1 MGRER
6 ETKGQGA
13 PSGGRAEHRGRRGAR
28 REGYVGGGANP
39 RAVQERTRIA
49 QATARLIAE
58 HGITDWSAAK
68 RKAARQLGLP
78 EGLSLP
84 SNEDVQQA
92 LTDYHALFGGAEHA
106 ASLQA
111 QRTAAL
117 RWMRRLERW
126 APLLVGGVAAG
137 WATTHSDIRIE
148 LVADDP
154 KTVEMTLVGAGVH
167 YVALPARGDD
177 EGADGG
183 GGGAQLLIEGA
194 EANVRLSVLS
204 PNQRRSRPRR
214 DDEPR
219 LDIAAVQ
226 TLLEAD

>member
-1 MGRER
+1 MTRER
-6 ETKGQGA
+6 ELTKGQGA
-13 PSGGRAEHRGRRGAR
+13 PSGGRATHRGRRGAR
-28 REGYVGGGANP
+28 RREALPAGATM
-39 RAVQERTRIA
+39 RATQDRARIA

-92 LTDYHALFGGAEHA
+92 LTDYHALVADAAHA
-106 ASLQA
+106 ASLHI

-154 KTVEMTLVGAGVH
+154 KSVEMTLVGEGVH
-167 YVALPARGDD
+167 YSASPARGEESGD
-177 EGADGG
+177 
-183 GGGAQLLIEGA
+183 
-194 EANVRLSVLS
+194 
-204 PNQRRSRPRR
+204 
-214 DDEPR
+214 
-219 LDIAAVQ
+219 AA
-226 TLLEAD
+226 